1 VRLFNTRV
9 LNIHMSRSGS
19 VQFSLLLLCLPIL
32 LAGGACTREG
42 PAESA
47 KASPAVGN
55 NGPPVVSSAKILN
68 PPLSLDS
75 PVTVQVE
82 AEDPERE
89 AVSFR
94 YQWYADGAALAGQ
107 THPTL
112 APGLLHRGQMVSV
125 EIVPADGAQT
135 GKAYRTAAVVVGN
148 TPPHISG
155 VTVTPQPIVIGE
167 NVEVQV
173 EASDPDH
180 DRIDVSYRWFRNDVL
195 IKEGDEPFLMTTG
208 FIPQDQIEVEVTARD
223 PASTGNSVR
232 SASLTVGNRHP
243 KIVSMPPASEA
254 KNPYEYTV
262 KAVDLDGDRMAFQLE
277 AAPPGMTIDQQSGRI
292 VWSIQADQSG
302 TFHVKVIAQ
311 DGRGGAAYQEFDLS
325 LAAQAPA
332 TPAQS

>member
-1 VRLFNTRV
+1 MLRP
-9 LNIHMSRSGS
+9 GS
-19 VQFSLLLLCLPIL
+19 VQYCLLLVCLPMM
-32 LAGGACTREG
+32 LAGAACTREG

-47 KASPAVGN
+47 KAAPAIGN
-55 NGPPVVSSAKILN
+55 NGPPVVTSARILN
-68 PPLSLDS
+68 NPLSLDS
-75 PVTVQVE
+75 PVTVTIE
-82 AEDPERE
+82 AEDPDRE

-94 YQWYADGAALAGQ
+94 YQWYADGTALAGQ
-107 THPTL
+107 TSPTL
-112 APGLLHRGQMVSV
+112 APEHLRRGQMVSV

-135 GKAYRTAAVVVGN
+135 GKAYRTTAVVVGN
-148 TPPHISG
+148 TPPHVSG

-167 NVEVQV
+167 NIEAQV
-173 EASDPDH
+173 DASDPDH
-180 DRIDVSYRWFRNDVL
+180 DRVDLSYRWFKNDVL

-208 FIPQDQIEVEVTARD
+208 FIPQDRIVVEVTARD
-223 PASTGNSVR
+223 ISSTGNSVR
-232 SASLTVGNRHP
+232 SASLTVGNRP
-243 KIVSMPPASEA
+243 PTIVSMPPASDT

-292 VWSIQADQSG
+292 VWSIQAGQSG